1 MRALPVI
8 FAMVLVVSGCA
19 AGKSRIGVNSNRPVP
34 VVAACIAEQWSRQ
47 YPDVRLVEYGRAP
60 DHGAHVGAVG
70 LMEAKV
76 YPTVYGSWVSL
87 STHHH
92 EMLVRGHPV
101 ISSALACAQ

>member
-8 FAMVLVVSGCA
+8 FAIVLVASGCA
-19 AGKSRIGVNSNRPVP
+19 PGKSRIGVNSNKPVP

-47 YPDVRLVEYGRAP
+47 YPDVRLFEYGRAP
-60 DHGAHVGAVG
+60 DLRANVGAVG
-70 LMEAKV
+70 LMEAQV

-87 STHHH
+87 STYHQ

-101 ISSALACAQ
+101 ITGALACAQ